1 MEVTNS
7 AEKITYFR
15 GFNFVFNSYMKS
27 GLSDLIDKQFGS
39 RVKTF
44 GFWNS
49 DIFANHLGVFLN
61 GGDCT
66 EDANDHLREH
76 LQQVRGMRVCSADT
90 ILRGIKE
97 LATDTLFLENPDS
110 GVKHEF
116 NLNRK
121 LNDLLV
127 KALKLTG
134 QLKTNKM
141 YDLDYDNQVQPTEKY
156 DAERTY
162 KNTYGYQSGIASI
175 NHPGT
180 G

>member
-1 MEVTNS
+1 MKVTNS
-7 AEKITYFR
+7 AEKITSFG
-15 GFNFVFNSYMKS
+15 GFNFVFNSYRKS
-27 GLSDLIDKQFGS
+27 GLSDLIDKHLGT

-44 GFWNS
+44 GFSYS

-66 EDANDHLREH
+66 EDANDHFREH
-76 LQQVRGMRVCSADT
+76 LQQVRGIWVCSADT

-116 NLNRK
+116 NLNLK

-127 KALKLTG
+127 KG
-134 QLKTNKM
+134 
-141 YDLDYDNQVQPTEKY
+141 
-156 DAERTY
+156 
-162 KNTYGYQSGIASI
+162 
-175 NHPGT
+175 
-180 G
+180 